1 MEIVGHKEFF
11 FFLQK
16 GSSPFSPFKKE
27 EKPEK
32 ICDKVLY

>member
-1 MEIVGHKEFF
+1 MEVLGHKEC

-27 EKPEK
+27 EKTEK
-32 ICDKVLY
+32 IGAKVLY